1 MPANGWGKRGPCPSP
16 NCDSSDGC
24 VEHSDGY
31 SFCFSCK
38 TRFEPNQIKSNN
50 KIDTISSINNTNPPN
65 NITVKKLSSVPI
77 TDRNISIETVKFYN
91 VKCAVENNNIV
102 QHQYPYYTPD
112 GRLIAEKNKLVE
124 NKKFWSSGDL
134 QQAGLFGEHLFSGG
148 APYITICEG
157 EIDAM
162 SVYEMGGKKYP
173 SVSIKNGAASAYKN
187 CQESLEFLNSFKNI
201 VICFDNDKHGDEA
214 ARKVATL
221 FEPNKCKIVSLNLKD
236 ASEYLQAGQREEFMK
251 RWWNAKTYTP
261 AGIINLGDLGESL
274 YDETDCDTCLY
285 PWNNL
290 NEKTYGLRTGELTTF
305 TSGSGMGKS
314 SIIRELMHHL
324 LISTEDTIGILA
336 LEENTK
342 NTAFN
347 IMSVEANARLYIK
360 EIREQFSKEELKTFQ
375 DKTINSNRF
384 FAFDHFG
391 SIENDQILDR
401 IRYMAKALECK
412 WIFLDHLSILVSGQE
427 DNGDERKA
435 IDILMTKLRSL
446 VEETGIG
453 LVLVSHL
460 RRPSGDRGHENGR
473 EVTLSQLRGSGSI
486 GHLSDIVIALE
497 RNQQSDDEDIANTTT
512 IRVVK
517 NRYTG
522 DLGAGCYLFYD
533 KNTGRLSEVANP
545 YEDHNG

>member
-1 MPANGWGKRGPCPSP
+1 MSKVMSRGSCS
-16 NCDSSDGC
+16 NCGSSDANIKYEG
-24 VEHSDGY
+24 GTK
-31 SFCFSCK
+31 FCFSCRTYSK
-38 TRFEPNQIKSNN
+38 AEGHEELTN
-50 KIDTISSINNTNPPN
+50 KPVSINNNHLN
-65 NITVKKLSSVPI
+65 FSSGVI
-77 TDRNISIETVKFYN
+77 DAIHDRQIKRETCNFYN
-91 VKCAVENNNIV
+91 VQVLHDRNNNVVKHI
-102 QHQYPYYTPD
+102 YPYFD
-112 GRLIAEKNKLVE
+112 INNSHVANKVRLVDNKAFHSE
-124 NKKFWSSGDL
+124 GAL
-134 QQAGLFGEHLFSGG
+134 QNATLFGQSKFRGG
-148 APYITICEG
+148 KYLTICEG
-157 EIDAM
+157 EVDAL
-162 SVYEMGGKKYP
+162 SAYELMGSKWA

-236 ASEYLQAGQREEFMK
+236 ASDYLQAGQREEFMK